1 MSLRRSLYRLELNQ
15 PKDEG
20 ELLVHLARFVGQC
33 DGVLFPARYQHTD
46 RAQYAAA
53 CDASK
58 RYFTEGL
65 SYVLPGGDANSWK
78 TSERVRQA
86 MQEAGWVLS
95 TGSGKIRLTP
105 EGDTIGRRA
114 CGLPS
119 LNNEVCRLMFEL
131 LGSLPAER
139 GDRWIE
145 EGSLLGLTDEQR
157 CDWGVIFEL
166 TELMLPL
173 LSFRA
178 IEAHSSTVARV
189 YYRRLADSIPRID
202 VPEIE
207 RNDDCV
213 DQYTQSFCKTQDA
226 RKVAEYGGSEIF
238 IPLAATR

>member
-1 MSLRRSLYRLELNQ
+1 MSLRRSLYRLELNA
-15 PKDEG
+15 PREVGD
-20 ELLVHLARFVGQC
+20 LLPHLGRFLGMV
-33 DGVLFPARYQHTD
+33 DATIFPSRYQHSA

-58 RYFTEGL
+58 RYFTEGIPFV
-65 SYVLPGGDANSWK
+65 SESGSESAWK
-78 TSERVRQA
+78 SSQRIRDSLVEQ
-86 MQEAGWVLS
+86 GWAIAC
-95 TGSGKIRLTP
+95 GSGRLKLSP

-119 LNNEVCRLMFEL
+119 LNNDVTRLMFEL

-145 EGSLLGLTDEQR
+145 EGSLLDLTDEQR

-202 VPEIE
+202 VPEVE
-207 RNDDCV
+207 RNDDFV
-213 DQYTQSFCKTQDA
+213 DAYTTAFCKSMDA
-226 RKVAEYGGSEIF
+226 RKTAEYGGTQVFVPFS
-238 IPLAATR
+238 AT